1 MKLLLIV
8 FAYLISLNAK
18 ATIVEIL
25 FSEQNTERRAPFD
38 GLYDYSQFG
47 VIYYDHEIIEAG
59 NKEGVDLSRG
69 GLITSM
75 FFQYAG
81 WTRGYT
87 AHNQTVKMGL

>member
-18 ATIVEIL
+18 ATIIEIL
-25 FSEQNTERRAPFD
+25 FSEQNTVRRAPFD

-59 NKEGVDLSRG
+59 NKEGVDLS
-69 GLITSM
+69 
-75 FFQYAG
+75 
-81 WTRGYT
+81 
-87 AHNQTVKMGL
+87 